1 MSAKHCA
8 PHQSQSA
15 LPSCQSVET
24 AKVSA
29 FASGLGASHVPPPR
43 RGDLPEIPPPP
54 GDADAAGDE
63 GAAP

>member
-1 MSAKHCA
+1 MVLAM
-8 PHQSQSA
+8 
-15 LPSCQSVET
+15 LV
-24 AKVSA
+24 
-29 FASGLGASHVPPPR
+29 FACC